1 MKIRGSIAAA
11 VLVVVVAGSGGCDST
26 PTQDGAAY
34 ADRLRAAVSTDAVM
48 AHLRQLQDIANRNGG
63 TRQTGTP
70 GYSASVDYVVKA
82 LEDKGFD
89 VQTPEFELGIFHVDA
104 ESLTVDGAPVAA
116 RAVEYSGATSAAGVT
131 GPLVAVPAADTP
143 GCEPT
148 TTTPCRSRTRWSW
161 WIAVAATSPIR
172 RPLRPDAARPD

>member
-1 MKIRGSIAAA
+1 M
-11 VLVVVVAGSGGCDST
+11 VVAGSGGCDST
-26 PTQDGAAY
+26 PTQDGAGY

-48 AHLRQLQDIANRNGG
+48 AHLRQFQDIANRNGG

-116 RAVEYSGATSAAGVT
+116 RAVEYSGATSAEGIT
-131 GPLVAVPAADTP
+131 GPFVAVPSADTA

-148 TTTPCRSRTRWSW
+148 DYDGLPVAGAVVLV
-161 WIAVAATSPIR
+161 IAVAATSPIR
-172 RPLRPDAARPD
+172 RPLRPDAARRD